1 MRGTPGV
8 GMMVIMTDF
17 PNGLLTAA
25 EYQERLQQAADSMVA
40 ATQTGPLDAV
50 VPACP
55 GWTLR
60 DLVVHLGEVHQW
72 ARANVTDPENGPR
85 HTATPPGPDDDLAD
99 WYRRCFDDLLKVLES
114 TDPAAPAWTMQPS
127 NRTAGFW
134 SRRQCHELTMHVVDA
149 RQAQDAIT
157 NYDADL
163 AVDGLSEIFDV
174 WVYRRPAWQ
183 VPPVDLAAPV
193 AVSCTDRDARWILA
207 PTGSS
212 EPPEYEAFGPAPT
225 GALPAVAA
233 ELRGTAEELLLM
245 FWGRA
250 DLSTVTIDGD
260 AEPVRRLLA
269 SRITP

>member
-1 MRGTPGV
+1 
-8 GMMVIMTDF
+8 MTDF
-17 PNGLLTAA
+17 PNGLLSPG

-72 ARANVTDPENGPR
+72 ARAVVTDPEHGR
-85 HTATPPGPDDDLAD
+85 RYVATPPAPDEDLAA

-114 TDPAAPAWTMQPS
+114 TDPATPVWTMQPS
-127 NRTAGFW
+127 DRTAGFW

-157 NYDADL
+157 SYDADL

-174 WVYRRPAWQ
+174 WVYRRHAWQ

-193 AVSCTDRDARWILA
+193 AVSCTDRDARWILV
-207 PTGSS
+207 PTGSA
-212 EPPEYEAFGPAPT
+212 EPPQYEAVGPAPT
-225 GALPAVAA
+225 GPQPEAA
-233 ELRGTAEELLLM
+233 AAIHGTAEELLLM

-250 DLSTVTIDGD
+250 DPSSVTIDGD
-260 AEPVRRLLA
+260 ADLVRRLLV